1 MTFTESSIKNYILN
15 AFNIHSN
22 EVTDLE
28 IIPDEFTDPY
38 TYQSTFYPLLL
49 HETIKQ
55 LKNSYKLL
63 VINIDLHLHSHY
75 FQFDSNS
82 DFEFKANDVFYVVFD
97 PSSSIRI
104 PRNAGYFVFV
114 VENVDDDSCLCHVSY
129 SDMVNDIPS
138 VQSNEVSFYYLGN
151 IGKTLNIENA
161 INNSGNDSPIVNAV
175 LRADYTGI
183 SNAYL
188 PTDTKLIHLFHKLN
202 KKQLAFVCTAL
213 TQSNPVCVLSGPPA
227 SGKSFTLTVLTVALL
242 ESDSNV
248 VFLNPSMELLL
259 KSVEKLLKCINE
271 NDCVD
276 FLQLNN
282 LLIYD
287 DQTDCTN
294 LNSDSLMHSLLLST
308 RITNICT
315 ICSDWLSAYRELINL
330 IHFQWTDSQVQS
342 IEESECIWQDFTIRF
357 NTSYETYQQSSSA
370 LMNLWETSPDALLCD
385 EFGNQIKL
393 TNFTKLSNTV
403 DSFVDLFDT
412 LKPFYTRLNDHFI
425 DILLNRSN
433 TTTMSRFF
441 DELFQSGI
449 VKIKTLL
456 SSFDDIEQK
465 CISLSS
471 NQSRK
476 LIRHCLLT
484 ETKCIFSTITSTP
497 NLSSVFE
504 NHPVVIL
511 DQAVQVTEI
520 ETLQLLQFESIG
532 HLVMAGDIHQLH
544 ARGVSETGRQYKYD
558 RSLFERLMIIPYP
571 RTTLNI
577 QYQIHP
583 DIMIWS
589 NQYFYDSQIIT
600 HSSVKKTSK
609 WYENSIFGPIK
620 IFELPGNEQ
629 VAGHTSSLSNL
640 LEAKLVVL
648 MLTRFVKLYPD
659 LRLTVGII
667 TLYTA
672 QKRLIESLVV
682 KAGKIKNDTLCIG
695 GLRIDINHPMAL
707 QGCSRD
713 IIILSTVRSNSR
725 GDIGSYG
732 IAHLLNFIITRA
744 CRSLW
749 IIADFRTF
757 QKNVVWKSLIDCLT
771 KAGCHQVCSAD
782 KGFKTTIRHEGVL
795 MAIKD
800 KNMTELE
807 ILGAVWTMIFT
818 KKSKTSISKL
828 PKELLPPLISK
839 LIALSSGT
847 LKFRYSS
854 DEFQVFQ
861 ITVKTYTIICT
872 VALESALEYYHQVIQ
887 LWDIVPNNLASK
899 SLDDI
904 RKVLLSRTSE
914 YLEKCRESKTDQIE
928 NHVVRTP
935 ITFMKSNHP
944 IQFYKN
950 TKSTDFSE
958 VQSQEISEDVT
969 DMVKVY
975 QMNQTVLDC
984 IRDQKLSTMEF
995 PFVLGVQEISLV
1007 EYGESAFI
1015 LGRSGTGKTTV
1026 MLSKMMVQEGL
1037 YLDMVDYKDLSPP
1050 TQWMITCNNRL
1061 KDTSEKYYKKLRLSK
1076 KELNDTTQPSFWSFF
1091 EFLVMLDE
1099 KLPNAFFIKVQN
1111 ADDQLEFRDAMID
1124 EHNQTAEYLT
1134 GFYQLKSI
1142 VTFEKFITQYFPRIS
1157 DALTSKYSASIVWT
1171 EIQSYIKGSIS
1182 IVKNSD
1188 LSRQY
1193 LPLEEYITLS
1203 QCRVSVL
1210 NDSDR
1215 KNIYQIWQAY
1225 ERLKRLNHQYDI
1237 ADLTINVYHRVSSQ
1251 PYKTTVDYLYLDEV
1265 QDMTQIQIG
1274 LFKYVCFNKNGFVF
1288 AGDTAQTISS
1298 GVGFRFE
1305 DVRKLF
1311 YEHFLDSTVV
1321 NLPQIW
1327 YLTQNYRTHSGILK
1341 LSSTLVDLMVHFFP
1355 NAVDKVEAENGALI
1369 EGNLPSF
1376 LVGSSREDLFV
1387 QLFGAENSR
1396 KESVHREM
1404 GAEQVIIVRTE
1415 EAKLELS
1422 KLIGSALILTVYES
1436 KGLEFDDVLIYNFF
1450 ADSTFKRWRN
1460 VLSQIDIDD
1469 YDSKIDNRLHR
1480 FDEKQDH
1487 QLCHELKAL
1496 YVATTRAKCRLWFF
1510 DESDP
1515 QNAMVEYW
1523 SQKECLLLITPTT
1536 SHLHFATTSSK
1547 ESWQQ
1552 RGDEFFE
1559 RLQYEQAIVCFDRAG
1574 DVKQSSRAKALI
1586 LIRQAEIFHSQGKKR
1601 IVNEMFLKA
1610 ALIFQSIN
1618 DLSMAANCYVKV
1630 NDFENA
1636 ALLFWECGDFS
1647 KSLASCL
1654 HAKLSHLALDL
1665 LKKDKS
1671 KLNSSNLEK
1680 YSRFFAVQCQ
1690 TNHTMMLEFLSFV
1703 SNAAA
1708 RSFLSRYKYYT
1719 LLYNFDK
1726 KHNNCLN
1733 LAESALNLGYYDE
1746 CFSNYIQGNQPSKAM
1761 DIALRYFLRP
1771 KVLLILKGC
1780 RKFKNHSFEC
1790 KYQVVLTKIR
1800 EFFEKNSF
1808 LDYSFG
1814 IEVKF
1819 ILIII
1824 EMESCATLEAFVKKH
1839 TLMPHLN
1846 LISDM
1851 ILFNQLNQENN
1862 DDRLPDSKEFA
1873 VRILQRI
1880 SSTVA
1885 YLNSSRQNQE
1895 PLTGFATYYPLDMS
1909 YSFADTY
1916 KQIFSEYTT
1925 LNRISFINF
1934 VTLQL
1939 TYMKKKLVN
1948 QIIGRLEK
1956 CTNSL
1961 TLCSTVRSK
1970 QDCRNPICSF
1980 EHNQQIFKS
1989 KFPIFLQRKL
1999 DIVDIF
2005 QIVGHD
2011 KTVYNFDR
2019 IVQSIIQ
2026 LMFPNNNVDNDA
2038 KPLLLFIVNPKIQF
2052 LCECY
2057 VRSHL
2062 TTHELKTDV
2071 QSVMLSFF
2079 SRSRAPI
2086 DSKTGDLVHELQN
2099 AFHWSMEKGNTISVV
2114 FYTKYLSSF
2123 LTILLKQNV
2132 PDLSPHFFLDLMEQY
2147 LSSFIALSTSFGLKH
2162 KPIGTY
2168 LSSIYAYHLHHFQ
2181 SFNLENFNRKFND
2194 ADLVITRL
2202 IDYLRDD
2209 GEYFRVWFTK
2219 YSKENWGTK
2228 ILMYQRLI
2236 RAILLVFLN
2245 MPHFHSQLIDLFT
2258 NPGFLKFLT
2267 KEYQF
2272 LGINPIVSLLQEKIN
2287 SQSPEKEDKTW
2298 NSKFYIAIVEYFKFH
2313 SDNIYFFSW
2322 KKRLGIKYARPLFI
2336 TEDRVKLSLKH
2347 FINCDENRVMNF
2359 TEDDDE
2365 EEDSSITKVDDD
2377 YNQMGG
2383 EESNSS
2389 MEKIATLSPWI
2400 LTRLRNIKNRN
2411 EF

>member
-1 MTFTESSIKNYILN
+1 MTVPMENSPTNESNNSLRPFTKNTNQSKPKTDSSNCQSFQWTNPIYQSTGLNYYYNRISKSNGIKTNQSFTKLQLKSIVVINQIDTKFILCTLPEVQSNLLFVLDQHAVDERIQLERNLSGFDHCISPVYIQTITFEVYQQSVVPIESLLNNHGFVFKSTAVGYDLHVVRAYHTSDGEMLAGLMMDLIAWFRDPDNRLCGIAEPVLNYFKSRACRYSYLFFNDRTAIKFGDVLSIDQCRQLINQLSECQFFLMTFTESSIKNYILN

-282 LLIYD
+282 FLIYD

-308 RITNICT
+308 RITNTCT

-357 NTSYETYQQSSSA
+357 NTSYETYQQSSTA

-393 TNFTKLSNTV
+393 TNFTKLSNTL

-471 NQSRK
+471 NQCRK

-583 DIMIWS
+583 DI
-589 NQYFYDSQIIT
+589 
-600 HSSVKKTSK
+600 
-609 WYENSIFGPIK
+609 
-620 IFELPGNEQ
+620 FELPGNEQ

-659 LRLTVGII
+659 LRLSVGII

-872 VALESALEYYHQVIQ
+872 VALESALEYYHQVIH

-1274 LFKYVCFNKNGFVF
+1274 LFKYNGFVF

-1341 LSSTLVDLMVHFFP
+1341 LPSTLVDLMVYFFP

-1369 EGNLPSF
+1369 EGNPPSF

-1665 LKKDKS
+1665 LKTDKS

-1680 YSRFFAVQCQ
+1680 YARFFAVQCQ
-1690 TNHTMMLEFLSFV
+1690 ANHTMMLEFLSFL

-1771 KVLLILKGC
+1771 KVLLILKGY

-1939 TYMKKKLVN
+1939 TYMKKKL
-1948 QIIGRLEK
+1948 
-1956 CTNSL
+1956 
-1961 TLCSTVRSK
+1961 
-1970 QDCRNPICSF
+1970 
-1980 EHNQQIFKS
+1980 
-1989 KFPIFLQRKL
+1989 
-1999 DIVDIF
+1999 
-2005 QIVGHD
+2005 
-2011 KTVYNFDR
+2011 
-2019 IVQSIIQ
+2019 
-2026 LMFPNNNVDNDA
+2026 
-2038 KPLLLFIVNPKIQF
+2038 
-2052 LCECY
+2052 
-2057 VRSHL
+2057 
-2062 TTHELKTDV
+2062 
-2071 QSVMLSFF
+2071 
-2079 SRSRAPI
+2079 
-2086 DSKTGDLVHELQN
+2086 
-2099 AFHWSMEKGNTISVV
+2099 
-2114 FYTKYLSSF
+2114 
-2123 LTILLKQNV
+2123 
-2132 PDLSPHFFLDLMEQY
+2132 
-2147 LSSFIALSTSFGLKH
+2147 
-2162 KPIGTY
+2162 
-2168 LSSIYAYHLHHFQ
+2168 
-2181 SFNLENFNRKFND
+2181 
-2194 ADLVITRL
+2194 
-2202 IDYLRDD
+2202 
-2209 GEYFRVWFTK
+2209 
-2219 YSKENWGTK
+2219 
-2228 ILMYQRLI
+2228 
-2236 RAILLVFLN
+2236 
-2245 MPHFHSQLIDLFT
+2245 
-2258 NPGFLKFLT
+2258 
-2267 KEYQF
+2267 
-2272 LGINPIVSLLQEKIN
+2272 
-2287 SQSPEKEDKTW
+2287 
-2298 NSKFYIAIVEYFKFH
+2298 
-2313 SDNIYFFSW
+2313 
-2322 KKRLGIKYARPLFI
+2322 KRLGIKYARPLFI

-2359 TEDDDE
+2359 TEDDD

-2400 LTRLRNIKNRN
+2400 LTRLRNIKNRVTERVELQQRTDLTAIEKLQVQSKILLCHLDDAVQFHFLN
-2411 EF
+2411 TILPVLADIQTIRDTIYRCVSVLSIRHTKHFKFSATGWGIEESTEMLYSYMEKLESFLDLYSVLTYKKDHHKYQLRWDKDVEIVLKERPLYERLVQTLNQL